1 MKACFYI
8 FTSILFLSSISFT
21 KEQVCGTGNMCI
33 SALGKCHPISDFLG
47 NKDLTLTDNNLLYLA
62 SDSEGKI
69 EKDGYELKI
78 YKLSDAK
85 LQSHNMRKSKL
96 YFPSSCLKKMET
108 RTDILLD
115 KTKGIV
121 VIVSDSNNKN
131 ANNIPDTY
139 FIIRHNSPNT
149 RTPYINSKTFDFS
162 FCHDDPILFD
172 DEIRISDLKYANNP
186 TKPIDIDKILYGR
199 KFGIDL
205 FDPYSDF
212 LSDICVTFTSETGSD
227 VTLESRVED
236 YFQNI
241 SFCDDRE
248 NSHYMSYNYSETK
261 KSFTFRCAFGFYK
274 DQADQS
280 SYVDIVSSEL
290 KSVVSVSNVKVIKC
304 YKEFLNLKDIIRNY
318 GGMICILVLII
329 QIVCFLMFCFKGIK
343 PIEDKLDDL
352 FILGK
357 VILKNLGIPINIF
370 GKEGLN
376 IGKSL
381 GKKVYLWKLV
391 RKLGQQRKTK
401 EQIEKKK
408 KRLSI
413 KENKEKEKR
422 RKSIKNENKNSNP
435 PNKKDKKKKKEK
447 KETNEGLEKK
457 GKKRKSKPKNHKK
470 GKKEKENEENKLD
483 IENISEKDIALDIIN
498 DNSNEKNNSNENNPI
513 IENDAKTNNTDKITK
528 TSKMSPLPNDKLINT
543 TAESQNKLKEEE
555 EKKKKEEEEKK
566 KKEEEEKK
574 KKEEEEK
581 REKEEKNKQ
590 IYEFESDELNE
601 LPFDQAIEHDKRSF
615 CRYYGN
621 ILFFSHI
628 ILMVFFRHRDFN
640 LFTVKLGLLFM
651 TFPIN
656 LTMNI
661 FFFTNES
668 IKVSYL
674 KSAKNLSSVWT
685 QLDNTIYSSLL
696 SSIILIMLKLICL
709 THNSVR
715 QLRKVRDVDAAQEQS
730 VCILRCIK
738 VRIVIYYIL
747 SFAFLLVFGFYVLCF
762 CAIFENT
769 QIALIR
775 STLTSWLISF
785 IYPLIICLFTSIVRS
800 AAFKC
805 KSKCLYFVKTMMQF
819 L

>member
-1 MKACFYI
+1 MKSCFYI
-8 FTSILFLSSISFT
+8 FTSILFLSFISLT
-21 KEQVCGTGNMCI
+21 KEDTCEPDEMSI
-33 SALGKCHPISDFLG
+33 SALGKCHSIEDFLS
-47 NKDLTLTDNNLLYLA
+47 NKDLKLTDNNLLYLA
-62 SDSEGKI
+62 SDRQGKRI
-69 EKDGYELKI
+69 IGGYKLEI
-78 YKLSDAK
+78 YKLSDPK

-96 YFPSSCLKKMET
+96 YIPTSCMNKMIA
-108 RTDILLD
+108 RTDIKLD
-115 KTKGIV
+115 KDKGIV
-121 VIVSDSNNKN
+121 VIVYNSNNKN
-131 ANNIPDTY
+131 DNNIPDTY
-139 FIIRHNSPNT
+139 FIIRHNGANS

-172 DEIRISDLKYANNP
+172 DEIKISDLKYANNP

-248 NSHYMSYNYSETK
+248 NSHYMSYNYSEPK

-401 EQIEKKK
+401 EQVEKKK

-457 GKKRKSKPKNHKK
+457 EKKRKSKTKNHKK

-483 IENISEKDIALDIIN
+483 IENISEKDIAIDIIN

-543 TAESQNKLKEEE
+543 TAESQNKL
-555 EKKKKEEEEKK
+555 KEEEEKK

-715 QLRKVRDVDAAQEQS
+715 QLRKVRDVEKAQEQS
-730 VCILRCIK
+730 ICILRCIK

-762 CAIFENT
+762 CAVFENT

>member
-1 MKACFYI
+1 MKTCFYI
-8 FTSILFLSSISFT
+8 FLTILFLSFISLT
-21 KEQVCGTGNMCI
+21 KEENCGTDEMSI

-62 SDSEGKI
+62 SDSEGKV

-121 VIVSDSNNKN
+121 VIVLDSNNKN

-199 KFGIDL
+199 KFGI
-205 FDPYSDF
+205 
-212 LSDICVTFTSETGSD
+212 SD

-401 EQIEKKK
+401 EQVEKKK

-457 GKKRKSKPKNHKK
+457 EKKRKSKTKNHKK
-470 GKKEKENEENKLD
+470 GKKEKENEENELD
-483 IENISEKDIALDIIN
+483 IENISEKDIAIDIIN

-566 KKEEEEKK
+566 NKEEEEKK

-656 LTMNI
+656 LT
-661 FFFTNES
+661 
-668 IKVSYL
+668 
-674 KSAKNLSSVWT
+674 
-685 QLDNTIYSSLL
+685 YSSLL